1 MRGGD
6 EGGQTG
12 NRLARKPVVAIVGRP
27 NVGKS
32 TLFNRLV
39 GKRTAIVEDVPG
51 TTRDRLQAEI
61 TYRDGHFTL
70 IDTGGLEPYADEGYS
85 ALIRRQVET
94 AVREAEV
101 ILFVLDAVAGVTRTD
116 SEIAGML
123 RRVETPIL
131 LLANKADNET
141 RREASLEFFELGLGE
156 PIPVSAYHDLGL
168 REALDRLID
177 LLPESPIGGPV
188 DELRL
193 AVVGRPNVGKSALV
207 NAVLGEER
215 VIVSEESGTTRD
227 AVDTRFLYRDN
238 SLVLIDT
245 AGIRR
250 RGRIERGVEK
260 YSVMRA
266 REAIERADIALLV
279 LDASQKV
286 AAQDLHVAGYV
297 ADAYKGMIV
306 AVNKW
311 DLAEDSEESR
321 NAFARNVLRRLQF
334 TPWAPLAF
342 VSAKTG
348 LNIDGLLDLALEIGE
363 TRSQRVPTP
372 EVNVVLREAVAAN
385 PPPSPGRRPLRIK
398 YGTQAEVRPPTF
410 VFFTND
416 ASLIHFSYRRYL
428 ENFLR
433 KRFGFEGTA
442 IKLEFRSRELSPSR
456 AIGGSKAR
464 P

>member
-6 EGGQTG
+6 DSTPTG
-12 NRLARKPVVAIVGRP
+12 ENLARKPVVVIVGRP

-32 TLFNRLV
+32 TLFNRLI
-39 GKRTAIVEDVPG
+39 GQRSAIVENIPG
-51 TTRDRLQAEI
+51 TTRDRLQAEV
-61 TYRDGHFTL
+61 TYRDRQFGL
-70 IDTGGLEPYADEGYS
+70 IDTGGLEPDAESGYS
-85 ALIRRQVET
+85 VLIREQVRA
-94 AVREAEV
+94 AVTEADV
-101 ILFVLDAVAGVTRTD
+101 ILFVVDAVAGVTRTD
-116 SEIAGML
+116 SEIAEML
-123 RRVETPIL
+123 RPKKTSVL
-131 LLANKADNET
+131 LLANKADNDS
-141 RREASLEFFELGLGE
+141 RRELAVEFFELGLGE
-156 PIPVSAYHDLGL
+156 PMPISAYHDIGL
-168 REALDRLID
+168 REVLDRLSEV
-177 LLPESPIGGPV
+177 LPESRAEAAV

-207 NAVLGEER
+207 NAILGEDR

-227 AVDTRFLYRDN
+227 AVDTRFLYRDKP
-238 SLVLIDT
+238 LVLIDT

-266 REAIERADIALLV
+266 RQAIERCDIAILV
-279 LDASQKV
+279 LDATEKV

-311 DLAEDSEESR
+311 DLLEDSEDSR
-321 NAFARNVLRRLQF
+321 EAFARNVLRRLQF

-342 VSAKTG
+342 VSAKSG
-348 LNIDGLLDLALEIGE
+348 LNIDGLLDLGLEIAE
-363 TRSQRVPTP
+363 TRSHRIPTS
-372 EVNVVLREAVAAN
+372 EVNAVLREAVAAN

-442 IKLEFRSRELSPSR
+442 IKFEFRSRE
-456 AIGGSKAR
+456 
-464 P
+464 

>member
-1 MRGGD
+1 VRGGD
-6 EGGQTG
+6 DSTPTG
-12 NRLARKPVVAIVGRP
+12 ENLARKPVVVIVGRP

-32 TLFNRLV
+32 TLFNRLI
-39 GKRTAIVEDVPG
+39 GQRSAIVENIPG
-51 TTRDRLQAEI
+51 TTRDRLQAEV
-61 TYRDGHFTL
+61 TYRDRQFGL
-70 IDTGGLEPYADEGYS
+70 IDTGGLEPDAESGYS
-85 ALIRRQVET
+85 VLIREQVRAGVT
-94 AVREAEV
+94 EADV
-101 ILFVLDAVAGVTRTD
+101 ILFVVDAVAGVTRTD
-116 SEIAGML
+116 SEIAEML
-123 RRVETPIL
+123 RPKKISVL
-131 LLANKADNET
+131 LLANKADNDS
-141 RREASLEFFELGLGE
+141 RRELAVEFFELGLGDPM
-156 PIPVSAYHDLGL
+156 PISAYHDIGL
-168 REALDRLID
+168 REVLDRLSEV
-177 LLPESPIGGPV
+177 LPESRAEAAV

-207 NAVLGEER
+207 NAILGEDR

-227 AVDTRFLYRDN
+227 AVDTGFLYRDKP
-238 SLVLIDT
+238 LVLIDT

-266 REAIERADIALLV
+266 RQAIERCDIAILV
-279 LDASQKV
+279 LDATEKV

-311 DLAEDSEESR
+311 DLLEDSEDSR
-321 NAFARNVLRRLQF
+321 EAFARNVLRRLQF

-342 VSAKTG
+342 VSAKSA
-348 LNIDGLLDLALEIGE
+348 LNIDGLLDLGLEIAE
-363 TRSQRVPTP
+363 TRSHRIPTS
-372 EVNVVLREAVAAN
+372 EVNAVLREAVAAN

-442 IKLEFRSRELSPSR
+442 IKFEFRSRE
-456 AIGGSKAR
+456 
-464 P
+464 

>member
-1 MRGGD
+1 MPGGD
-6 EGGQTG
+6 QIKRTG
-12 NRLARKPVVAIVGRP
+12 DRVVRKAVVVIVGRP

-39 GKRTAIVEDVPG
+39 GRRTAIVEDVPG

-61 TYRDGHFTL
+61 AYRDRQFAL
-70 IDTGGLEPYADEGYS
+70 IDTGGLVPAAAEGYS
-85 ALIRRQVET
+85 ALIREQVQT
-94 AVREAEV
+94 AVAEADV
-101 ILFVLDAVAGVTRTD
+101 ILFVLDAVAGITRTD
-116 SEIAGML
+116 AEIAELL
-123 RRVETPIL
+123 RRVETPVL
-131 LLANKADNET
+131 LLGNKVDNDA
-141 RREASLEFFELGLGE
+141 RHDAALEFFELGLGE
-156 PIPVSAYHDLGL
+156 PMPVSAYHDLGL
-168 REALDRLID
+168 REVLDRLGE
-177 LLPESPIGGPV
+177 LLPESPAEEAI

-207 NAVLGEER
+207 NAILGED
-215 VIVSEESGTTRD
+215 RD
-227 AVDTRFLYRDN
+227 RPLT
-238 SLVLIDT
+238 LIDT

-266 REAIERADIALLV
+266 RQAIERCDIAILV
-279 LDASQKV
+279 LDATEKV
-286 AAQDLHVAGYV
+286 AAQDLHVAGFV
-297 ADAYKGMIV
+297 ADAHKGMIV

-311 DLAEDSEESR
+311 DLSEDSEESR
-321 NAFARNVLRRLQF
+321 DAFARNVLRRLQF

-342 VSAKTG
+342 VSAKIG

-363 TRSQRVPTP
+363 TRSQRIPTS
-372 EVNVVLREAVAAN
+372 EVNTVLREAVATN

-442 IKLEFRSRELSPSR
+442 IKLEFRSRE
-456 AIGGSKAR
+456 
-464 P
+464 

>member
-1 MRGGD
+1 MRGAGEATRSGD
-6 EGGQTG
+6 
-12 NRLARKPVVAIVGRP
+12 RLARKPVVVIVGRP

-39 GKRTAIVEDVPG
+39 GQRTAIVEDIPG

-61 TYRDGHFTL
+61 AYRDRRFVL
-70 IDTGGLEPYADEGYS
+70 SDTGGLEPEAAEGYS
-85 ALIRRQVET
+85 ALIREQVQT
-94 AVREAEV
+94 AVTEADA
-101 ILFVLDAVAGVTRTD
+101 ILFVVDAVAGVTRTD
-116 SEIAGML
+116 AEIAEKL
-123 RRVETPIL
+123 RRVETPVL
-131 LLANKADNET
+131 LLTNKVDNEA

-156 PIPVSAYHDLGL
+156 PMSISAYHDLGV
-168 REALDRLID
+168 REVLDRLTE
-177 LLPESPIGGPV
+177 LLPESPAGEAV

-207 NAVLGEER
+207 NAILGEER

-227 AVDTRFLYRDN
+227 AVDTRFLYRDKP
-238 SLVLIDT
+238 LVLIDT

-266 REAIERADIALLV
+266 RQAIERCDIAILV
-279 LDASQKV
+279 FDATEKV
-286 AAQDLHVAGYV
+286 AAQDLHVAGFV
-297 ADAYKGMIV
+297 ADAHKGMII

-321 NAFARNVLRRLQF
+321 EAFARNVLRRVQF

-342 VSAKTG
+342 VSAKTT
-348 LNIDGLLDLALEIGE
+348 LNIEGLLDLALEIGE
-363 TRSQRVPTP
+363 TRSLRIPTSQ
-372 EVNVVLREAVAAN
+372 VNAVLREAVATN
-385 PPPSPGRRPLRIK
+385 PPPSPGRRPLRLK
-398 YGTQAEVRPPTF
+398 YGTQAEVNPPTF
-410 VFFTND
+410 VFFAND

-428 ENFLR
+428 ENFFR

-442 IKLEFRSRELSPSR
+442 IKLEFRSRE
-456 AIGGSKAR
+456 
-464 P
+464 

>member
-1 MRGGD
+1 MRGAGEATRSGD
-6 EGGQTG
+6 
-12 NRLARKPVVAIVGRP
+12 RLARKPVVVIVGRP

-39 GKRTAIVEDVPG
+39 GQRTAIVEDIPG

-61 TYRDGHFTL
+61 AYRERRFAL
-70 IDTGGLEPYADEGYS
+70 NDTGGLEPEAAEGS
-85 ALIRRQVET
+85 ALIREQVQT
-94 AVREAEV
+94 AVTEADA
-101 ILFVLDAVAGVTRTD
+101 ILFVVDAVAGVTRTD
-116 SEIAGML
+116 AEIAEKL
-123 RRVETPIL
+123 RRVETPVL
-131 LLANKADNET
+131 LLTNKVDNEA

-156 PIPVSAYHDLGL
+156 PMSISAYHDLGV
-168 REALDRLID
+168 REVLDRLTE
-177 LLPESPIGGPV
+177 LLPESPAGEAV

-207 NAVLGEER
+207 NAILGEER

-227 AVDTRFLYRDN
+227 AVDTRFLYRDKP
-238 SLVLIDT
+238 LVLIDT

-266 REAIERADIALLV
+266 RQAIERCDIAILV
-279 LDASQKV
+279 FDATEKV
-286 AAQDLHVAGYV
+286 AAQDLHVAGFV
-297 ADAYKGMIV
+297 ADAHKGMII

-321 NAFARNVLRRLQF
+321 EAFARNVLRRVQF

-342 VSAKTG
+342 VSAKTT
-348 LNIDGLLDLALEIGE
+348 LNIEGLLDLALEIGE
-363 TRSQRVPTP
+363 TRSLRIPTSQ
-372 EVNVVLREAVAAN
+372 VNAVLREAVATN
-385 PPPSPGRRPLRIK
+385 PPPSPGRRPLRLK
-398 YGTQAEVRPPTF
+398 YGTQAEVNPPTF
-410 VFFTND
+410 VFFAND

-428 ENFLR
+428 ENFFR

-442 IKLEFRSRELSPSR
+442 IKLEFRSRE
-456 AIGGSKAR
+456 
-464 P
+464 